1 MLKLHVLGVGDAFT
15 ERYHNACLCIE
26 DPSSGLRLQVDC
38 PPAFPRVLADHRA
51 RSGSDLSAGNID
63 HLLLTHLHG
72 DHCGGTEAFL
82 YLRRFVLQKKPTLY
96 GAAEVLSELWP
107 TRLRGGMER
116 LLLSAPEYSA
126 EQIAARLGR
135 SAGAAGRAPE
145 SAEPGRAP
153 ESAEPG
159 RAPADPGSFIDSP
172 AREREMIEAPGPL
185 KQLGLLDYTDRVDLQ
200 PGVTRIGP
208 LLIERRFTRH
218 HIPTTAIRVS
228 LDRGPGRWRPL
239 LGYSA
244 DTAFDP
250 DLIAW
255 LAEAELIVHE
265 TNFGVHTPLAA
276 LLTLPA
282 EIRARMRLI
291 HYPDLLAPETAPI
304 ECLREG
310 QILQLG
316 A

>member
-26 DPSSGLRLQVDC
+26 EPSSGLRLQVDC

-51 RSGSDLSAGNID
+51 RSGSDLSAWNID

-116 LLLSAPEYSA
+116 LLLGAPEFTAA
-126 EQIAARLGR
+126 ELAARLGT
-135 SAGAAGRAPE
+135 APT
-145 SAEPGRAP
+145 AL
-153 ESAEPG
+153 
-159 RAPADPGSFIDSP
+159 DSP
-172 AREREMIEAPGPL
+172 EREREMLQAPGPL
-185 KQLGLLDYTDRVDLQ
+185 QKLGLLDYTDRVDLQ

-228 LDRGPGRWRPL
+228 LDQGTARPRPL
-239 LGYSA
+239 FGYSA

-255 LAEAELIVHE
+255 LAEADLIIHE
-265 TNFGVHTPLAA
+265 TNFGVHTPLAS
-276 LLTLPA
+276 LLQLPA
-282 EIRARMRLI
+282 ALRSRMRLI
-291 HYPDLLAPETAPI
+291 HYPDLLDPDTSPI

-310 QILQLG
+310 QILSLG

>member
-26 DPSSGLRLQVDC
+26 EPSSGLRLQVDC

-51 RSGSDLSAGNID
+51 RSGSDLSAWNID

-116 LLLSAPEYSA
+116 LLLGAPEFTAA
-126 EQIAARLGR
+126 ELAARLGT
-135 SAGAAGRAPE
+135 APT
-145 SAEPGRAP
+145 AL
-153 ESAEPG
+153 
-159 RAPADPGSFIDSP
+159 DSP
-172 AREREMIEAPGPL
+172 EREREMLQAPGPL
-185 KQLGLLDYTDRVDLQ
+185 KELGLLDYTDRVDLQ

-228 LDRGPGRWRPL
+228 LDQGTARPRPL

-255 LAEAELIVHE
+255 LAEADLIIHE
-265 TNFGVHTPLAA
+265 TNFGVHTPLAS
-276 LLTLPA
+276 LLQLPA
-282 EIRARMRLI
+282 ALRSRMRLI
-291 HYPDLLAPETAPI
+291 HYPDLLDPDTSPI

-310 QILQLG
+310 QILSLG

>member
-26 DPSSGLRLQVDC
+26 EPSSGLRLQVDC

-51 RSGSDLSAGNID
+51 RSGSDLSAWNID

-116 LLLSAPEYSA
+116 LLLSAPEFTAA
-126 EQIAARLGR
+126 ELAARLGT
-135 SAGAAGRAPE
+135 APT
-145 SAEPGRAP
+145 AL
-153 ESAEPG
+153 
-159 RAPADPGSFIDSP
+159 DSP
-172 AREREMIEAPGPL
+172 EREREMLQAPGPL
-185 KQLGLLDYTDRVDLQ
+185 KELGLLDYTDRVDLQ

-228 LDRGPGRWRPL
+228 LDQGTARPRPL

-255 LAEAELIVHE
+255 LAEADLIIHE
-265 TNFGVHTPLAA
+265 TNFGVHTPLAS
-276 LLTLPA
+276 LLQLPA
-282 EIRARMRLI
+282 ALRSRMRLI
-291 HYPDLLAPETAPI
+291 HYPDLLDPDTSPI

-310 QILQLG
+310 QILSLG

>member
-26 DPSSGLRLQVDC
+26 EPSSGLRLQVDC

-51 RSGSDLSAGNID
+51 RSGSDLSAWNID

-116 LLLSAPEYSA
+116 LLLGAPEFTAA
-126 EQIAARLGR
+126 ELAARLGT
-135 SAGAAGRAPE
+135 APT
-145 SAEPGRAP
+145 AL
-153 ESAEPG
+153 
-159 RAPADPGSFIDSP
+159 DSP
-172 AREREMIEAPGPL
+172 ERERQMLQAPGPL
-185 KQLGLLDYTDRVDLQ
+185 KELGLLDYTDRVDLQ

-228 LDRGPGRWRPL
+228 LDQGTARPRPL

-255 LAEAELIVHE
+255 LAEADLIIHE
-265 TNFGVHTPLAA
+265 TNFGVHTPLAS
-276 LLTLPA
+276 LLQLPA
-282 EIRARMRLI
+282 ALRSRMRLI
-291 HYPDLLAPETAPI
+291 HYPDLLDPDTSPI

-310 QILQLG
+310 QILSLG

>member
-15 ERYHNACLCIE
+15 GRYHNACLCIE
-26 DPSSGLRLQVDC
+26 EPSSGLRLQVDC

-51 RSGSDLSAGNID
+51 RSGSDLSAWNID

-116 LLLSAPEYSA
+116 LLLGAPEFTAA
-126 EQIAARLGR
+126 ELAARLGT
-135 SAGAAGRAPE
+135 APT
-145 SAEPGRAP
+145 AL
-153 ESAEPG
+153 
-159 RAPADPGSFIDSP
+159 DSP
-172 AREREMIEAPGPL
+172 ERERQMLQAPGPL
-185 KQLGLLDYTDRVDLQ
+185 KELGLLDYTDRVDLQ

-228 LDRGPGRWRPL
+228 LDQGTARPRPL

-255 LAEAELIVHE
+255 LAEADLIIHE
-265 TNFGVHTPLAA
+265 TNFGVHTPLAS
-276 LLTLPA
+276 LLQLPA
-282 EIRARMRLI
+282 ALRSRMRLI
-291 HYPDLLAPETAPI
+291 HYPDLLDPDTSPI

-310 QILQLG
+310 QILSLG